1 MAQSRLDAEKLGCA
15 CCAQLRDHSRA
26 RIQRGSDSCLGLIDD
41 VVTVM
46 SPPDIASCM
55 AATIAKLKRLEN
67 PGHWEAWLFSFGF
80 RSFVSLNQGRT
91 CCAFWSPSSVAAAG
105 PARAAVSQMP
115 YFDGTSA
122 DAATWLGEGLLLRG
136 AWSGR
141 R

>member
-80 RSFVSLNQGRT
+80 LGLYHLIKAGHAVHFGR
-91 CCAFWSPSSVAAAG
+91 
-105 PARAAVSQMP
+105 PALWLPRALPALP
-115 YFDGTSA
+115 
-122 DAATWLGEGLLLRG
+122 
-136 AWSGR
+136 
-141 R
+141 